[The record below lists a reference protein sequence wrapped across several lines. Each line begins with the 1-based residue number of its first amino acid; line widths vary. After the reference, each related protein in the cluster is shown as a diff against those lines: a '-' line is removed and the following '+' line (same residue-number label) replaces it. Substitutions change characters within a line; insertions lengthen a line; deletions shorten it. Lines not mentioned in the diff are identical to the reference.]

1 MSLTMAAQENT
12 SKIQQEGQY
21 ETNHD
26 VGEGVV
32 LDRNGSF
39 GGNGGLNNLDQNAI
53 QKKNSSNASALR
65 QEIAFEGTFKP
76 KTILNNNLP

>member
-65 QEIAFEGTFKP
+65 
-76 KTILNNNLP
+76 